1 MSDHALERVR
11 AATARRSAARRG
23 RRAAWRQYRLERRM
37 FWRNP
42 TAAFFG
48 FLLPLLLL
56 AMFGA
61 IFSGEQDELDVV
73 VPGIAGMSVMA
84 ATFVALAYNLTFL
97 RERGI
102 LKRLRG
108 TPLPLVG
115 LPGGHRRPT
124 RSPTRC
130 CRSAVVIVAGRR
142 RSSASRGRATG
153 SRCSCSWPPASICFA
168 SLGVALSHAIPN
180 SESAPAYVNAVF
192 LPMIM
197 IAGVFYDDEDAPA
210 VLRDLAEALPL
221 KHLID
226 GLSGAMV
233 NGEGIAD
240 HAVALVALACG
251 RPPGSCSP
259 CAASRGKRG
268 GAEPRRYLRPTSS
281 TQIAPSAPHGASA
294 PSAEAAGARSVP
306 ESRIACAAGC
316 SATRGASPAASPR
329 SRSRTRCS
337 RPTPSRASRRGRD
350 APRSG
355 PPARWCAK

>member
-1 MSDHALERVR
+1 VSDHALEGVR
-11 AATARRSAARRG
+11 PAGQAIQPTWWG
-23 RRAAWRQYRLERRM
+23 AAWRQYRLERRM

-61 IFSGEQDELDVV
+61 VFSDQQEDLNVI

-108 TPLPLVG
+108 TPL
-115 LPGGHRRPT
+115 
-124 RSPTRC
+124 
-130 CRSAVVIVAGRR
+130 A
-142 RSSASRGRATG
+142 SSAYLAGIAGNAITNTVLQVG
-153 SRCSCSWPPASICFA
+153 IVIIAGKLFFGIPWPGEWFALLVFLAVGVICFA

-197 IAGVFYDDEDAPA
+197 LAGVFYDDENAPS
-210 VLRDLAEALPL
+210 VIRDIAEVMPL

-226 GLSGAMV
+226 GLSGAIV
-233 NGEGIAD
+233 HGEGLGD
-240 HAVALVALACG
+240 HLTALVALALWAVAG
-251 RPPGSCSP
+251 IVL
-259 CAASRGKRG
+259 AVRGF
-268 GAEPRRYLRPTSS
+268 SW
-281 TQIAPSAPHGASA
+281 
-294 PSAEAAGARSVP
+294 
-306 ESRIACAAGC
+306 ESR
-316 SATRGASPAASPR
+316 R
-329 SRSRTRCS
+329 S
-337 RPTPSRASRRGRD
+337 
-350 APRSG
+350 
-355 PPARWCAK
+355 

>member
-1 MSDHALERVR
+1 VSDHALEAMRP
-11 AATARRSAARRG
+11 AAQTVQPSWWG
-23 RRAAWRQYRLERRM
+23 AAWRQYRLERRM

-61 IFSGEQDELDVV
+61 VFADQQEDLDVI

-108 TPLPLVG
+108 TPL
-115 LPGGHRRPT
+115 
-124 RSPTRC
+124 
-130 CRSAVVIVAGRR
+130 
-142 RSSASRGRATG
+142 RSSAYLAGIAANAITNTVLQVTVVIIAGRLFFG
-153 SRCSCSWPPASICFA
+153 IPWPGDWFALLVFLAAGVICFA

-192 LPMIM
+192 LPMI
-197 IAGVFYDDEDAPA
+197 ILAGVFYDEENAPA
-210 VLRDLAEALPL
+210 ALRDLAEAMPL

-233 NGEGIAD
+233 HGEGVVD
-240 HAVALVALACG
+240 NMTALVALALWAVAG
-251 RPPGSCSP
+251 IVL
-259 CAASRGKRG
+259 AIRGF
-268 GAEPRRYLRPTSS
+268 SW
-281 TQIAPSAPHGASA
+281 
-294 PSAEAAGARSVP
+294 
-306 ESRIACAAGC
+306 ESR
-316 SATRGASPAASPR
+316 R
-329 SRSRTRCS
+329 S
-337 RPTPSRASRRGRD
+337 
-350 APRSG
+350 
-355 PPARWCAK
+355 

>member
-1 MSDHALERVR
+1 MSGHALEAVP
-11 AATARRSAARRG
+11 ATSAEPARRSWAG
-23 RRAAWRQYRLERRM
+23 VAWRQFRLERRM

-61 IFSGEQDELDVV
+61 VFSGEQDQLDVV

-108 TPLPLVG
+108 TPLPSSAYLAGIAANAIANTVLQVG
-115 LPGGHRRPT
+115 
-124 RSPTRC
+124 
-130 CRSAVVIVAGRR
+130 VVVVAGRMFF
-142 RSSASRGRATG
+142 GIP
-153 SRCSCSWPPASICFA
+153 WPGDWLALLVFLGLGVVCFT

-197 IAGVFYDDEDAPA
+197 LAGVFYDDENAPA
-210 VLRDLAEALPL
+210 VLRDLAEAMPL

-233 NGEGIAD
+233 HGEGIAD
-240 HAVALVALACG
+240 HGVALAMLG
-251 RPPGSCSP
+251 LW
-259 CAASRGKRG
+259 A
-268 GAEPRRYLRPTSS
+268 
-281 TQIAPSAPHGASA
+281 
-294 PSAEAAGARSVP
+294 AAGVLLAVRGFSWDAR
-306 ESRIACAAGC
+306 
-316 SATRGASPAASPR
+316 
-329 SRSRTRCS
+329 
-337 RPTPSRASRRGRD
+337 RA
-350 APRSG
+350 
-355 PPARWCAK
+355 

>member
-1 MSDHALERVR
+1 VSDHALNAVH
-11 AATARRSAARRG
+11 AADHSPRRPPWTA
-23 RRAAWRQYRLERRM
+23 AAWRQYRLERRM

-61 IFSGEQDELDVV
+61 IFAGEQDQLDVV

-108 TPLPLVG
+108 TPLPSSAYLAGIAASAITNTVLQVG
-115 LPGGHRRPT
+115 
-124 RSPTRC
+124 
-130 CRSAVVIVAGRR
+130 VVIVAGRLFF
-142 RSSASRGRATG
+142 GIP
-153 SRCSCSWPPASICFA
+153 WPSHWFALLVFLAAGVVCFA

-192 LPMIM
+192 LPMI
-197 IAGVFYDDEDAPA
+197 ILAGVFYDDENAPA
-210 VLRDLAEALPL
+210 LLRDIAEAMPL

-233 NGEGIAD
+233 HGEGLAD
-240 HAVALVALACG
+240 HAVALVALGLWA
-251 RPPGSCSP
+251 
-259 CAASRGKRG
+259 
-268 GAEPRRYLRPTSS
+268 
-281 TQIAPSAPHGASA
+281 
-294 PSAEAAGARSVP
+294 AAGIVLAIRGFSWEAR
-306 ESRIACAAGC
+306 
-316 SATRGASPAASPR
+316 R
-329 SRSRTRCS
+329 S
-337 RPTPSRASRRGRD
+337 
-350 APRSG
+350 
-355 PPARWCAK
+355 